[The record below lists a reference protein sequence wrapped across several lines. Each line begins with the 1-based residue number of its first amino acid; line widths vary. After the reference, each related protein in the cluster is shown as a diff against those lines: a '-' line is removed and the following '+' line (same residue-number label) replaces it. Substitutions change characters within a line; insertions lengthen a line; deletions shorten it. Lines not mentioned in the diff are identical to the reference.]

1 MLILA
6 LKASFSIV
14 VLGVAALGAGAW
26 IQDALPS
33 TFTRFDRWA
42 CAWLGGFGLL
52 SLALFLIG
60 QWKFTLTTIVATI
73 CIAVAGAAR
82 PLRELLGSIHRGWR
96 SEGQIPRVPLIV
108 VLVVLLFT
116 CAAGMAE
123 ITGGSGSDTVA
134 YHLLGPK
141 IWLREGIIRPVPD
154 NSHTAFP
161 QTAETLYSA
170 LFAIGGTRAPGLFS
184 FVMLGLLLL
193 ASASVATR
201 CGLDSTGAWWVAALL
216 VTMPAVY
223 AGTTNCFVDGL
234 YAAFVLVAARI
245 GFDAQRLKEWAMFGM
260 FCGLAMSTK
269 YPGLLALPLLIFC
282 AIMMRADKDGLRF
295 GVVEKVGITVVA
307 ACSVSAI
314 YYVRDWVLLGCPIY
328 PPPPGFAPICSP
340 KYLSPNV
347 VAQFHSYIY
356 QRGAGLGRGLVAFL
370 LLPFNLTYHTSNFH
384 GAGGIGLCPLAL
396 GPLGIIASRRNS
408 FAKMMV
414 ILGLLLTVVWFVTQQ
429 ESRFLIEVYVM
440 GAIYGV
446 VGWRYAVSN
455 GRQFSRLLAG
465 TIVVLSIAYGLF
477 MIRRADSEGVRADFS
492 AAFAR
497 ERRYE
502 EIPFLESF
510 EFLNREPSV
519 RKVLILDRFV
529 PPYYC
534 DKDYIKPV
542 GQWGERTL
550 PGGPDPLEVLERAR
564 DLNISHVLD
573 VSSEIA
579 PFQVKEKAS
588 GLTLVFEAIN
598 QRVYRVN

>member
-1 MLILA
+1 MWILVF
-6 LKASFSIV
+6 KASFSIV
-14 VLGVAALGAGAW
+14 VLSIAALGASAW
-26 IQDALPS
+26 MQDALPS

-42 CAWLGGFGLL
+42 CAWIGGFGLL

-60 QWKFTLTTIVATI
+60 QWKFTLTTIIATI
-73 CIAVAGAAR
+73 GLAVAGAVK
-82 PLRELLGSIHRGWR
+82 PLHDVLRAIHRAWCSRGK
-96 SEGQIPRVPLIV
+96 IPKFPSTVI
-108 VLVVLLFT
+108 LVVLLLT

-123 ITGGSGSDTVA
+123 ITGDSGSDTVA

-184 FVMLGLLLL
+184 FAMFGLLLL

-201 CGLDSTGAWWVAALL
+201 CGLDSTGAWWVAAL
-216 VTMPAVY
+216 VATMPAVY
-223 AGTTNCFVDGL
+223 SGTTNCFVDGL
-234 YAAFVLVAARI
+234 YAAFLLVAVRI
-245 GFDAQRLKEWAMFGM
+245 GLDAHRRREWAMFGM
-260 FCGLAMSTK
+260 YCGLAISTK
-269 YPGLLALPLLIFC
+269 YPGLLALPLLVSC
-282 AIMMRADKDGLRF
+282 AIMRSAGKDGLRF

-307 ACSVSAI
+307 ACSVAGG
-314 YYVRDWVLLGCPIY
+314 YYVRNWILLGCPIY
-328 PPPPGFAPICSP
+328 PPPPGFAHICSP

-356 QRGAGLGRGLVAFL
+356 QRGGGLGRGLVAFL

-384 GAGGIGLCPLAL
+384 GAGGIGLCPLAFA
-396 GPLGIIASRRNS
+396 PLGIIASRRNS
-408 FAKMMV
+408 FAKMV
-414 ILGLLLTVVWFVTQQ
+414 VLVGFLLTVVWFVTQQ

-446 VGWRYAVSN
+446 VGWRYAISS
-455 GRQFSRLLAG
+455 GREFSRLLAG
-465 TIVVLSIAYGLF
+465 AIVALSIAYGAF

-492 AAFAR
+492 ASFATQ
-497 ERRYE
+497 RRNK

-529 PPYYC
+529 PSYYC

-550 PGGPDPLEVLERAR
+550 PGGPDALEALGRAR

-573 VSSEIA
+573 VNSEIV
-579 PFQVKEKAS
+579 PFQVKEKTS
-588 GLTLVFEAIN
+588 GLTLIFEAKN